1 MTTTATTRTIRPSA
15 RQGIAAQERRFKIS
29 FLLPALIVSLALV
42 AFPIVYTL
50 YMSTTT
56 WSGTAFN
63 PPRFTGLENMR
74 ALFEPGSRFLGAAG
88 RTVLFTA
95 VTVVVEVVL
104 GYVVALALR
113 KPFRGDG
120 IVRTVTLIPVVLTP
134 VAVAMAWMLILDPS
148 IGLAP
153 RLFEVVGIEGHQF
166 LSDPSAALGWLMVI
180 DIWQWTP
187 MMVLILLAGL
197 TALPEEPFE
206 AAEVDGASL
215 LQRFTHITF
224 PLMLPVMF
232 SAIML
237 RLVDSLKTFD
247 IIYATTK
254 GGPGFSTETLNTYAF
269 VQAFEYT
276 NFGSSASIVVGFIL
290 IVVAITASLAIVQNR
305 AESILR

>member
-1 MTTTATTRTIRPSA
+1 MTTITPRTHSRI
-15 RQGIAAQERRFKIS
+15 GIAAQERRFKIS

-63 PPRFTGLENMR
+63 PPQFTGWENFKT
-74 ALFEPGSRFLGAAG
+74 LLEPGSRFLGAAG

-95 VTVVVEVVL
+95 VTVAVEVAL

-120 IVRTVTLIPVVLTP
+120 LVRTVALIPVVLTP
-134 VAVAMAWMLILDPS
+134 VAVAMAWMLILDPG

-153 RLFEVVGIEGHQF
+153 QLFELIGIHGHQF
-166 LSDPSAALGWLMVI
+166 LSDSSAALWWLMVI

-197 TALPEEPFE
+197 TALPEEQFE
-206 AAEVDGASL
+206 AAEVDGASQF
-215 LQRFTHITF
+215 QRFTHIAF

-254 GGPGFSTETLNTYAF
+254 GGPGFATETLNTYAF

-290 IVVAITASLAIVQNR
+290 IVVAITASLAVVQNR

>member
-1 MTTTATTRTIRPSA
+1 MTITADARPRRRTIAS
-15 RQGIAAQERRFKIS
+15 QERSFKIS

-50 YMSTTT
+50 YVSTTA
-56 WSGTAFN
+56 WSGTALN
-63 PPRFTGLENMR
+63 PPRSIGFANYA
-74 ALFEPGSRFLGAAG
+74 ALIEPGGRFLGAAG
-88 RTVLFTA
+88 RTVLFTV
-95 VTVVVEVVL
+95 VTVIVEVAL
-104 GYVVALALR
+104 GYLVALALR
-113 KPFRGDG
+113 KPFAGDG
-120 IVRTVTLIPVVLTP
+120 VVRTIALVPVVLTP
-134 VAVAMAWMLILDPS
+134 VAVAMAWMLILDPG

-153 RLFEVVGIEGHQF
+153 RILEVIGIEGHQF

-206 AAEVDGASL
+206 AAEVDGASH
-215 LQRFTHITF
+215 LQRFTMITF

-254 GGPGFSTETLNTYAF
+254 GGPGFATETLNTYAF

-276 NFGSSASIVVGFIL
+276 NFGSSAAIVVGFIL

>member
-1 MTTTATTRTIRPSA
+1 MTTTAVRPS
-15 RQGIAAQERRFKIS
+15 RKLGIAAQERRFKIS

-42 AFPIVYTL
+42 AFPIAYTL

-63 PPRFTGLENMR
+63 PPRFTGLENFATM
-74 ALFEPGSRFLGAAG
+74 LEPGSRFLGAAG

-95 VTVVVEVVL
+95 VTVVVEVTL
-104 GYVVALALR
+104 GYIVALALR

-120 IVRTVTLIPVVLTP
+120 IVRTIALIPVVLTP
-134 VAVAMAWMLILDPS
+134 VAVAMAWMLILDPG

-153 RLFEVVGIEGHQF
+153 RLLEFFGISGHQF

-206 AAEVDGASL
+206 AAEVDGATL
-215 LQRFTHITF
+215 LQRFTHVTF

>member
-1 MTTTATTRTIRPSA
+1 MTTAAVRATGKP
-15 RQGIAAQERRFKIS
+15 GIAAQERRFRIS
-29 FLLPALIVSLALV
+29 FLLPALTVSLALV

-50 YMSTTT
+50 YMSTTA
-56 WSGTAFN
+56 WSGTALN
-63 PPRFTGLENMR
+63 PPRFTGFENFA
-74 ALFEPGSRFLGAAG
+74 ALVEPGSRFLGAAG

-95 VTVVVEVVL
+95 VTVVVEVAV

-120 IVRTVTLIPVVLTP
+120 IVRTIALIPVVLTP
-134 VAVAMAWMLILDPS
+134 VAVAMAWMLILDS
-148 IGLAP
+148 GIGLAP
-153 RLFEVVGIEGHQF
+153 RILELVGISGHQF

-180 DIWQWTP
+180 DVWQWTP

-206 AAEVDGASL
+206 AAEVDGASP
-215 LQRFTHITF
+215 LQRFFHITV

-254 GGPGFSTETLNTYAF
+254 GGPGFATETLNTYAF

-276 NFGSSASIVVGFIL
+276 NFGSSASVVVGFIL

-305 AESILR
+305 AEAILR